1 LPTNA
6 VGHVLVYRDRLGV
19 RSEVQFLR
27 RLYSGFNRLSPVWLG
42 CHVEANVDALGAP
55 ALQVGRSGMLG
66 SVDRT
71 LFKQYGLVPP
81 RPELHALKPRLI
93 HAHFGRGGALA
104 LPLARALHV
113 PLAVTFHGG
122 DATKETHYRRRAI
135 PTIYQRRLLAL
146 QREAALFHCVSDH
159 IRDVLTARGFP
170 LDKLSTIHLGIEPA
184 PPVAPHARDE
194 QPYFLFV
201 GRFVEKKGATH
212 LLKAMRLLHN
222 GGKAP
227 RLIMIGDG
235 PLDGEL
241 RRTAASLPE
250 VSFLGWQAPAEVRAR
265 MHGAMALI
273 VPSATASTGDEEG
286 LPTVV
291 LEAMAQGT
299 PVIGSRHSGIVE
311 AVTDETDG
319 LLVPPG
325 DPQALAEAIERL
337 IHDQGL
343 RQRLGIAAKRTVA
356 HRFDAKTQSHCLEDA
371 LLSLVELR

>member
-1 LPTNA
+1 LPTDA

-42 CHVEANVDALGAP
+42 CHVEASVDALGAP

-66 SVDRT
+66 SVDRG
-71 LFKQYGLVPP
+71 LFKQCGLVPL
-81 RPELHALKPRLI
+81 RPDLSALKPRLI

-146 QREAALFHCVSDH
+146 QHEAALFHCVSDH
-159 IRDVLTARGFP
+159 IRDVLAARGFP
-170 LDKLSTIHLGIEPA
+170 SDKLRTIRLGIEPD
-184 PPVAPHARDE
+184 PPVAPHAGDE
-194 QPYFLFV
+194 QPYLLFV

-212 LLKAMRLLHN
+212 LLKAVRLLRN
-222 GGKAP
+222 DGAAP
-227 RLIMIGDG
+227 RLMMIGDG
-235 PLDGEL
+235 PLAGQL

-265 MHGAMALI
+265 MRGAMALI
-273 VPSATASTGDEEG
+273 VPSATAATGDEEG

-299 PVIGSRHSGIVE
+299 PVIGSGHSGIVE
-311 AVTDETDG
+311 AVTHETDG

-325 DPQALAEAIERL
+325 DPRALAEAIGRL
-337 IHDQGL
+337 IHDQAL
-343 RQRLGIAAKRTVA
+343 RQRLGIAAKHTVTQ
-356 HRFDAKTQSHCLEDA
+356 RFDAKTQSHCLEDA

>member
-1 LPTNA
+1 MPTDA

-27 RLYSGFNRLSPVWLG
+27 RLYSGFDRLSPIWLG
-42 CHVEANVDALGAP
+42 CHVEANVDALGAT
-55 ALQVGRSGMLG
+55 ALHVGHNGMLG
-66 SVDRT
+66 TVDRA
-71 LFKQYGLVPP
+71 LFKQCGLVPS
-81 RPELHALKPRLI
+81 RPDLHALKPRLI

-104 LPLARALHV
+104 LPLARALQV

-159 IRDVLTARGFP
+159 IRDVLAARGFP
-170 LDKLSTIHLGIEPA
+170 PDKLRTIHLGIESN
-184 PPVAPHARDE
+184 PPVALHAGAE
-194 QPYFLFV
+194 QPYLLFV

-212 LLKAMRLLHN
+212 LLKAVRLLRN
-222 GGKAP
+222 GGGAP
-227 RLIMIGDG
+227 RLMMIGDG
-235 PLDGEL
+235 PLGGQL

-265 MHGAMALI
+265 MRGAMALI
-273 VPSATASTGDEEG
+273 VPSATAATGDEEG

-311 AVTDETDG
+311 AVTHETDG

-325 DPQALAEAIERL
+325 DAQALAEAIERL
-337 IHDQGL
+337 IHNQAL

-356 HRFDAKTQSHCLEDA
+356 QRFDAKTQSHRLEDA
-371 LLSLVELR
+371 LLSLVERR